1 MADAIELS
9 QHYIVQSQRLM
20 SNGAKLLELSSLAE
34 ARHQISQCDRNC
46 NFDRTVLR
54 ESLVQFQTLIDVVE
68 LKNNFEQLPL
78 ERDMVV
84 AQFFMARMKLVDAK
98 RSLLGSVLAHL
109 PAAEQAE
116 LTALE
121 F

>member
-9 QHYIVQSQRLM
+9 QYYVVQSQRLM
-20 SNGAKLLELSSLAE
+20 SNGAKLLELSSIAE
-34 ARHQISQCDRNC
+34 ARHRISQCDQNC
-46 NFDRTVLR
+46 NFDRTVVQ
-54 ESLVQFQTLIDVVE
+54 ESLVQFQTLIDLVQ

-84 AQFFMARMKLVDAK
+84 AQFFAAKMKLAQAK
-98 RSLLGSVLAHL
+98 LSFGSVLAHL
-109 PAAEQAE
+109 TAAEQAE
-116 LTALE
+116 LAPLE